1 MKKRIILFDID
12 RTIFD
17 TDKLLRL
24 QSENISKVV
33 NAERFKEFWD
43 STLSG
48 EKHITSEERLNLI
61 CSKFNIKNS
70 KLLSNIFF
78 GKEYKYIY
86 SDSVYLETRVVFDK
100 LKSKYRLG
108 IYSEGTAKFQNH
120 KFRSLGLD
128 RYFDN
133 DLIFIVD
140 AKDTK
145 EVLNKIPKDAIIVD
159 DKETICGFLT
169 KNDIRA
175 IWLNR
180 KDNRK
185 SDKFETIY
193 SLFDLLDVL

>member
-1 MKKRIILFDID
+1 M
-12 RTIFD
+12 
-17 TDKLLRL
+17 
-24 QSENISKVV
+24 
-33 NAERFKEFWD
+33 
-43 STLSG
+43 
-48 EKHITSEERLNLI
+48 
-61 CSKFNIKNS
+61 
-70 KLLSNIFF
+70 
-78 GKEYKYIY
+78 
-86 SDSVYLETRVVFDK
+86 
-100 LKSKYRLG
+100 G